1 MSTVQIIDPL
11 TNHPWW
17 PKTPAQQA
25 ALDCEAELLMF
36 GGAAGSLKSHTLCL
50 DAIQERDNPNLR
62 AIFFRQ
68 TFPQLSDLLE
78 KQQRL
83 YRPMLATYNEQKKVW
98 TFPSKGTVSLGY
110 LDKDTDVWNYWG
122 KEFSAEYFDESTLLP
137 EFRVRTLLSRL
148 RTTDTS
154 LRPRARL
161 GTNPGGIGAAW
172 HIHTFLRGHCPVH
185 EPTRSAIPGTIYKNA
200 TWKSDNAHIP
210 LTTAFIPGKLSD
222 HNLLGD
228 RYAQLLRMQSG
239 SLAKSLEMGCWCEL
253 DGAYFS
259 NWNKDTMRVPYATV
273 GERWWDSH
281 FISMD
286 YGFGKSSASAHL
298 HVRTQDGKI
307 RTIGEF
313 VVAHM
318 PAYEFANEV
327 IERLVKPVYQGNAR
341 RIVAVYLDPANF
353 KDIGDGHTIADQI
366 NEKLDPYNL
375 VCTKASN
382 DRIGGWQLMYQ
393 MLSSGEWAV
402 ADTCP
407 KLVEAIPTRMH
418 DEKKPGDLIKVPG
431 DDLDDVMD
439 DTRYGIYSF
448 ITTAVKPDSVRIE
461 EALAGIPIEDATSR
475 MIRHAQ
481 ITAELAVS
489 KAPVALGRR
498 GLMNA
503 RRNR

>member
-1 MSTVQIIDPL
+1 M
-11 TNHPWW
+11 
-17 PKTPAQQA
+17 
-25 ALDCEAELLMF
+25 
-36 GGAAGSLKSHTLCL
+36 

-62 AIFFRQ
+62 AIVFRKEYTQ
-68 TFPQLSDLLE
+68 FPDILE
-78 KQQRL
+78 KTRKL
-83 YRPMLATYNEQKKVW
+83 YAPLGAKYVDSPKWTW
-98 TFPSKGTVSLGY
+98 TFPSGGTVRFGYMAADQDVFKYLGPRY
-110 LDKDTDVWNYWG
+110 SFIG
-122 KEFSAEYFDESTLLP
+122 FDESTLHT
-137 EFRVRTLLSRL
+137 EFQVRNILGRLSSTDRSLRL
-148 RTTDTS
+148 RM
-154 LRPRARL
+154 RL
-161 GTNPGGIGAAW
+161 ASNPGNIGAGW
-172 HIHTFLRGHCPVH
+172 HKKLFLQGYCPVH
-185 EPTRSAIPGTIYKNA
+185 EAHRSAMIGKLYPDAK
-200 TWKSDNAHIP
+200 WPSDNAPIGD
-210 LTTAFIPGKLSD
+210 TIAFIPGKLSD
-222 HNLLGD
+222 HKLLD
-228 RYAQLLRMQSG
+228 EKYALRLRSMSG
-239 SLAKSLEMGCWCEL
+239 SWGKAMEIGCWCALE
-253 DGAYFS
+253 GAYFS

-366 NEKLDPYNL
+366 NEKLDPCNL